1 MAPGRILV
9 VDDERF
15 FRELLS
21 EILAGLGHSVR
32 ASSSGDDA
40 LRLLGEE
47 RFDLVFTDLVMPG
60 LDGLTMIREAHRL
73 DPDLEIVAVTG
84 LDDVRMAVSAMKAG
98 CADFLL
104 KPVEP
109 DTLGAVAGKA
119 LSRVQLR
126 REHGQLL
133 ADNLEFVKRQ
143 TLYRESLRILATL
156 DLEKLQD
163 LALQVLARVADA
175 QGAALWVADEKGQLT
190 LRGYRGLVDRTALP
204 AAIDPRAA
212 PFAAALEEGRAL
224 AAPGA
229 APGQA
234 FYVPLT
240 ADGEPLGLA
249 LLSDRASGRFG
260 GDEQAA
266 ALAVGDFTGIAIKN
280 ARRFQALERIGLRD
294 RETGAYNL
302 AYFVDYAGK
311 EFYKARRYGRAF
323 SLAVVAIDNVDQLRK
338 AGGRELYRR
347 ATRDLVGAISRVV
360 RDADILAKVSE
371 GEYYVLLPETDSF
384 GALMFL
390 RRAAEEIRVEPSV
403 RQLEERAPLLLS
415 MGSAAFPKDGQD
427 FDELLHWAR
436 ERVEAQR
443 GSLVRRLHLGD
454 LEKGAFWELVD
465 LLLDPGVRLPET
477 SPSTRLP
484 ADGERVEALQR
495 EAAREIA
502 RDPRARGLLY
512 VGSPRGLSRAP
523 VLAALPDGVGGGRAG
538 DASVHVFLLGPR
550 GDGAP
555 VDHPLV
561 TEVFLDGDKRLAGH
575 DVLLFLSEHS
585 AYAHLTGPDGRAF
598 HTSDVPLVDLLV
610 AKLQAAY
617 DLQPV

>member
-15 FRELLS
+15 FRELFS
-21 EILAGLGHSVR
+21 EILGGLGHSVR
-32 ASSSGDDA
+32 VASSGEDA

-47 RFDLVFTDLVMPG
+47 RLDLVLTDLVMPG
-60 LDGLTMIREAHRL
+60 LDGLAMVREARRL
-73 DPDLEIVAVTG
+73 DPELEIVAVTG
-84 LDDVRMAVSAMKAG
+84 REDVKLAVAAMKAG
-98 CADFLL
+98 CADFLV
-104 KPVEP
+104 KPVEAEL
-109 DTLGAVAGKA
+109 LGSVAAKA
-119 LSRVQLR
+119 LSRVKLK

-143 TLYRESLRILATL
+143 ALYRESLRILATL

-175 QGAALWVADEKGQLT
+175 QGAALWIVDEKGQLT

-204 AAIDPRAA
+204 ARIDPKGA
-212 PFAAALEEGRAL
+212 PFAAALEEGRVL
-224 AAPGA
+224 PAPGA
-229 APGQA
+229 APGEA

-240 ADGEPLGLA
+240 ADGEALGLA

-266 ALAVGDFTGIAIKN
+266 ALAVADFTGIAVKN

-347 ATRDLVGAISRVV
+347 AMRDLVGAISRVV

-390 RRAAEEIRVEPSV
+390 RRAAEEIRVEPSI

-415 MGSAAFPKDGQD
+415 MGSAAFPKDGED

-454 LEKGAFWELVD
+454 LERGAFWELCD
-465 LLLDPGVRLPET
+465 LLLDPGVRLPDT
-477 SPSTRLP
+477 SPSARLA
-484 ADGERVEALQR
+484 ADPERLEALQR

-512 VGSPRGLSRAP
+512 VGTPGGLSRAP
-523 VLAALPDGVGGGRAG
+523 VLAALPGGDGGGRAS
-538 DASVHVFLLGPR
+538 DASVHVYLLGPR
-550 GDGAP
+550 GGGAP

-561 TEVFLDGDKRLAGH
+561 TEVYLDGDKRLVGH
-575 DVLLFLSEHS
+575 ELLLFLSEHS

-610 AKLQAAY
+610 AKLQALY

>member
-1 MAPGRILV
+1 MATGRILV

-21 EILAGLGHSVR
+21 EILGGLGHSVR
-32 ASSSGDDA
+32 VASSGEDA

-47 RFDLVFTDLVMPG
+47 RFDLVLTDLVMPG
-60 LDGLTMIREAHRL
+60 IDGLTMIREARRG
-73 DPDLEIVAVTG
+73 DPELEIVAVTG
-84 LDDVRMAVSAMKAG
+84 RDDVRLAVSAMKAG
-98 CADFLL
+98 CADFLV
-104 KPVEP
+104 KPVDPEV
-109 DTLGAVAGKA
+109 LASVAGKA

-156 DLEKLQD
+156 DLERLQD

-175 QGAALWVADEKGQLT
+175 QGAALWIADEKGQLT

-204 AAIDPRAA
+204 ARIDPRAA
-212 PFAAALEEGRAL
+212 PYAAALEEGRAL
-224 AAPGA
+224 PAPGA
-229 APGQA
+229 APGEA

-249 LLSDRASGRFG
+249 LLSDRARGRFG
-260 GDEQAA
+260 SDEQAA
-266 ALAVGDFTGIAIKN
+266 ALAVADFTGIAVKN

-323 SLAVVAIDNVDQLRK
+323 SLAVVAIDNAEQLRK

-347 ATRDLVGAISRVV
+347 AMRDLVGAISRVV

-390 RRAAEEIRVEPSV
+390 RRAAEEIRVEPSI

-415 MGSAAFPKDGQD
+415 MGAAAFPKDGED

-436 ERVEAQR
+436 ERVEEQR
-443 GSLVRRLHLGD
+443 GSLVRRLHLSD
-454 LEKGAFWELVD
+454 LERGAFWELCD
-465 LLLDPGVRLPET
+465 LLLDPAVRLPES
-477 SPSTRLP
+477 SPSARLA
-484 ADGERVEALQR
+484 ADPERLQALQR

-512 VGSPRGLSRAP
+512 VGTPGGLARAP
-523 VLAALPDGVGGGRAG
+523 VLDALPADAGGRAG
-538 DASVHVFLLGPR
+538 DASVHVYLLGPR

-555 VDHPLV
+555 VAHPLV
-561 TEVFLDGDKRLAGH
+561 TEVYLDGDKRLAGH
-575 DVLLFLSEHS
+575 EVLLFLSEHS
-585 AYAHLTGPDGRAF
+585 AYAHLSGPDGRAF